1 MPFGFKNSHVI
12 KKVIKN
18 NNEDIIAY
26 SLENG
31 EIVMK
36 EEAVSMAY
44 QGMISGVKI
53 EKDDN
58 GDEYIKSI
66 EEDYSDNL
74 IDMPNLNT
82 NKFQ

>member
-66 EEDYSDNL
+66 EDYNDNL